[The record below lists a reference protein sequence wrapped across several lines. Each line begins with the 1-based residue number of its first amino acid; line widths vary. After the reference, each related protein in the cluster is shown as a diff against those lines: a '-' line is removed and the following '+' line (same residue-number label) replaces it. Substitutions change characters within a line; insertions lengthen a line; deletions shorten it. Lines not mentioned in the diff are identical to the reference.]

1 MLSANSC
8 IRLQFAY
15 GVSNTIFSLVSG
27 GQYLIQVEEELF
39 ILSFYINFK
48 LQNFGSYRNTTDS
61 HIITDI
67 AKILLNMFYIY
78 IYIYIQWNLSN
89 PKHQGTS
96 EMCRIGQD
104 VGILRFYF

>member
-27 GQYLIQVEEELF
+27 GQYLVQVEELF

-48 LQNFGSYRNTTDS
+48 LQ
-61 HIITDI
+61 
-67 AKILLNMFYIY
+67 K
-78 IYIYIQWNLSN
+78 
-89 PKHQGTS
+89 
-96 EMCRIGQD
+96 
-104 VGILRFYF
+104 LRFLQKYNRQSHYY

>member
-1 MLSANSC
+1 MLSAISC

-15 GVSNTIFSLVSG
+15 GVSNTIFCLVSG
-27 GQYLIQVEEELF
+27 GQYFIQVEEELF

-78 IYIYIQWNLSN
+78 IYIYIYTVE
-89 PKHQGTS
+89 P
-96 EMCRIGQD
+96 
-104 VGILRFYF
+104 V